1 MFEIFLDSRHTRLE
15 YINLFNTKLTA
26 VDLSMKPHDDTKLPP
41 PVRVIIKKYEFSKE
55 DKDKSTAAAAVKHET
70 DNAPIKDESQSADNK
85 DAGNVNFMHKD
96 ICASIQCIV

>member
-55 DKDKSTAAAAVKHET
+55 DKDKSTAAAVKHET